1 MLQIDDDVL
10 EDVCSIVWLEGKL
23 VGVVIF
29 ELVCRLFCLVGIVE
43 VDGFLVFDVLLD
55 VLMVI
60 FEDVVCVFEDDV

>member
-1 MLQIDDDVL
+1 M
-10 EDVCSIVWLEGKL
+10 WLEGKL